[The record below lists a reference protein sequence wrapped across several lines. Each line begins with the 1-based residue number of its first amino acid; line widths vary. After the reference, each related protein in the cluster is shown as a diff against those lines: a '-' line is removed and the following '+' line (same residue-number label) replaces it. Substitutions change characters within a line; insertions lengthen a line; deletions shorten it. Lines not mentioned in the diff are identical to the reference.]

1 MTFIT
6 LIFLP
11 SLEQLAVC
19 IVLFFKLKF
28 NISKISTFLNISG
41 DILIIF
47 FTN

>member
-19 IVLFFKLKF
+19 IVLFFKVGGHL
-28 NISKISTFLNISG
+28 T
-41 DILIIF
+41 
-47 FTN
+47 